1 MMAEVPSPDAGD
13 GVMSLQVVS
22 QANPENA
29 KSNRIPTV
37 ALEAEERLGKS
48 SYRALR
54 DVSSIVVDDVLY
66 LHGYLPSQYLK
77 QVAQEVASSARGVGH
92 VINRIVVSSPARRAR
107 PGQATF
113 SDQSI

>member
-1 MMAEVPSPDAGD
+1 MMADAPSTDPGD
-13 GVMSLQVVS
+13 GVMSLKLLS

-29 KSNRIPTV
+29 KSNRIPTF
-37 ALEAEERLGKS
+37 ALEAEERLGKT

-54 DVSSIVVDDVLY
+54 DVSCIAVDGVLY
-66 LHGYLPSQYLK
+66 LHGCLPSQYLK

-92 VINRIVVSSPARRAR
+92 VINRIVVSTPARRAR